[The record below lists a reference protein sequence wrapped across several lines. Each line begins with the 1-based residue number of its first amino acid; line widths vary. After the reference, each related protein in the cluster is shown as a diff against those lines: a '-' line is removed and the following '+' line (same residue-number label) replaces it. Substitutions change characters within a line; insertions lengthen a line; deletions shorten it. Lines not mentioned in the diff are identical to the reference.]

1 MLRFNDLVSELVGLQ
16 DHGEVYRP
24 PVRAD
29 PEHISLPAEVAG
41 RGGARK
47 TQPGRGSFCSY
58 HTIVLKE
65 SSVPELNFPLQE
77 VFEVKE
83 ALDAQSSLSKRQ
95 RAEMEAMAHEMS
107 ALKVSKLKHEPTM
120 NHELLLLPEIEPEP
134 EERAEADQHSGRR
147 RSPGRTCSILNH
159 SLSNAN
165 RQTFSLNCFL
175 PARL

>member
-1 MLRFNDLVSELVGLQ
+1 MGKSIDHHSVQILNISRFQQKLR
-16 DHGEVYRP
+16 
-24 PVRAD
+24 
-29 PEHISLPAEVAG
+29 AEEALAKLNQ
-41 RGGARK
+41 GGVLLKNFA
-47 TQPGRGSFCSY
+47 

-65 SSVPELNFPLQE
+65 SSVSELNFRLQE

-107 ALKVSKLKHEPTM
+107 ALKVSKLKHEPSM
-120 NHELLLLPEIEPEP
+120 IHQLLLLPEIEPEP

-159 SLSNAN
+159 ILSNFN
-165 RQTFSLNCFL
+165 RQTCSLNCL
-175 PARL
+175 LSARL